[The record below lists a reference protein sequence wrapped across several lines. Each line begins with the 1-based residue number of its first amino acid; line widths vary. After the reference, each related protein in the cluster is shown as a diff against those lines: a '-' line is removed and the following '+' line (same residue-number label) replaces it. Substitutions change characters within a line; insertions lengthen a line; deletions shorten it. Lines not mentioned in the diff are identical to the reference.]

1 MYFFFSSSFL
11 VLGIRASFIVMPRQR
26 QQQQLGNRIPLLFS
40 SLSNRQSSYLTWL
53 VILSTPTP
61 HVIKQSDLGNEVA
74 DLLLLSYCALPVP
87 PMVNDI
93 ASALSWLVDTGP
105 TPLFLCHYKTI
116 AHNLL
121 YICEGNSYHYI
132 HPVDAHWTITL
143 ICMKSLLYDCYPWDI
158 IETAYEA
165 VREYITTRWGDRIQY
180 AGFSNILSD
189 SYMFMK
195 RNYRNGMLFF
205 REP

>member
-105 TPLFLCHYKTI
+105 TPLFLCCYKSIT
-116 AHNLL
+116 HNLL

-132 HPVDAHWTITL
+132 RPVDTHRTIAL
-143 ICMKSLLYDCYPWDI
+143 ICMNSLLYDCCHRDI

-165 VREYITTRWGDRIQY
+165 VKEYITTRWGDRI
-180 AGFSNILSD
+180 
-189 SYMFMK
+189 
-195 RNYRNGMLFF
+195 
-205 REP
+205 

>member
-1 MYFFFSSSFL
+1 
-11 VLGIRASFIVMPRQR
+11 MPRQR
-26 QQQQLGNRIPLLFS
+26 QQQQLGNRVPLLFS
-40 SLSNRQSSYLTWL
+40 SLSTRQSSYPTWL
-53 VILSTPTP
+53 VILSTPSP
-61 HVIKQSDLGNEVA
+61 HVIKRSDLGNEVA
-74 DLLLLSYCALPVP
+74 DLLLLSYRTFPVP

-105 TPLFLCHYKTI
+105 TPLFLCCYKAI
-116 AHNLL
+116 ARNLL

-132 HPVDAHWTITL
+132 HPVDAHQTIAL
-143 ICMKSLLYDCYPWDI
+143 ICMNSLLYDCYPRDI

-180 AGFSNILSD
+180 AGFSNLLSD
-189 SYMFMK
+189 SYMFIK
-195 RNYRNGMLFF
+195 RNYGNGMLFF